1 MTGDTKLKRRERAFV
16 HAAATAAFLLMMIT
30 VILLSVRSDL
40 ASVRSRLSSAVEYAG
55 SQWDTYS
62 LTSTAAETR
71 SLMRVIE
78 EAKQAARDI
87 QYLSGPADET
97 LLHSLLLDHYLSGIL
112 LLDRTGNVTASCI
125 DGEDVL
131 PLLTSELTKEAL
143 LNTADFTRKIYCVR
157 IHCPDGSYID
167 MAAFGRMDTAGTVA
181 VYYETPLSYIKSY
194 GLAFPDLRESYLLE
208 QDSTVVVTDG
218 TTVVT
223 SNDESLIGQR
233 VEELSLLR
241 EIDARGRSGEMIAV
255 RSDDGNV
262 LHRSFGMVERGRTY
276 HVYAFLPVRAVFTT
290 TTRNA
295 VVAMTL
301 YAVLLLLALLLQRRT
316 AQSYQERQ
324 LRWEREY
331 RAQLKEAARRA
342 ESANRAK
349 TQFLQRMSHDIRTP
363 INGIQGM
370 VEIGEYYKDDPE
382 KQSQCRQSIRESA
395 RLLLELVNEVLDM
408 GKLESGEIVLEE
420 RPFDLIALL
429 DSIGGLPEQSA
440 AARGIRVDRKPWEVQ
455 HTALIGSPVY
465 LKRLLMNIYSNA
477 VKYNKDNGSITA
489 RCRELRTEGD
499 TAWFEFI
506 CADTGIGMSEEF
518 QKYLFEPFAQEHST
532 ARSAYDGT
540 GLGMAIAKALTEKM
554 GGTIT
559 FTSREGEGTTFRITL
574 PFRIDS
580 AGRLPQQPAA
590 EPEVSDVLR
599 GMRILL
605 AEDNELNMEIAEF
618 MLQSAGAEVTEARDG
633 REAVELFRA
642 SPPGHFDAV
651 LMDVM
656 MPVLD
661 GYQATGI
668 IRASDCPDA
677 GVPIIAMTANAFVED
692 RQRAREAGMTEHLA
706 KPLDRAV
713 LVRTLQRWK
722 KPDTPLF

>member
-1 MTGDTKLKRRERAFV
+1 MSGEVKMKRRDRTMFR
-16 HAAATAAFLLMMIT
+16 AAALAAFLLIMST
-30 VILLSVRSDL
+30 VILLSVRADL
-40 ASVRSRLSSAVEYAG
+40 DYGRNRLSRVVEYVAKRC
-55 SQWDTYS
+55 DTYS
-62 LTSTAAETR
+62 LSSTASETR

-87 QYLSGPADET
+87 RFLAGPVNEDLLRGLSA
-97 LLHSLLLDHYLSGIL
+97 DHYLSGIL
-112 LLDRTGNVTASCI
+112 LLDRDGHITASYMAGADVTA
-125 DGEDVL
+125 
-131 PLLTSELTKEAL
+131 LLMPELEKDAL
-143 LNTADFTRKIYCVR
+143 LSAADFPRKVYAAR
-157 IHCPDGSYID
+157 IHCPDSSYID
-167 MAAFGRMDTAGTVA
+167 MAAYGRLDTAGTVV
-181 VYYETPLSYIKSY
+181 VYYTTPTAYVKSY
-194 GLAFPDLRESYLLE
+194 GQGFPDLRESYLLE
-208 QDSTVVVTDG
+208 QDGTIVVTDG
-218 TTVVT
+218 TTVVAA
-223 SNDESLIGQR
+223 NDNSLIGR
-233 VEELSLLR
+233 RAEDIFLLR
-241 EIDARGRSGEMIAV
+241 ELGAQGRTGEMLTV
-255 RSDDGNV
+255 PGDDGIS
-262 LHRSFGMVERGRTY
+262 LHRSLGMMERGRTY
-276 HVYAFLPVRAVFTT
+276 YVYAFLPERAVFRDTA
-290 TTRNA
+290 RNA
-295 VVAMTL
+295 AVAL
-301 YAVLLLLALLLQRRT
+301 ASYVVLLLLALLLQRRT
-316 AQSYQERQ
+316 AQEYQERQ
-324 LRWEREY
+324 LHREREY

-429 DSIGGLPEQSA
+429 DSVGGLPEQSA
-440 AARGIRVDRKPWEVQ
+440 AARGIRVDRKPREVQ

-477 VKYNKDNGSITA
+477 VKYNKDNGSITV

-574 PFRIDS
+574 PFRIDT

-590 EPEVSDVLR
+590 EPEVSDALR

-618 MLQSAGAEVTEARDG
+618 MLQSAGAEVTEAHDG

-668 IRASDCPDA
+668 IRTSDRPDA

-722 KPDTPLF
+722 RS

>member
-1 MTGDTKLKRRERAFV
+1 MSGEVKMKRRDRTMFR
-16 HAAATAAFLLMMIT
+16 AAALAAFLLIMST
-30 VILLSVRSDL
+30 VILLSVRADL
-40 ASVRSRLSSAVEYAG
+40 DYGRNRLSRVVEYVAKRC
-55 SQWDTYS
+55 DTYS
-62 LTSTAAETR
+62 LSSTASETR

-87 QYLSGPADET
+87 RFLAGPVGEDLLRGLSA
-97 LLHSLLLDHYLSGIL
+97 DHYLSGIL
-112 LLDRTGNVTASCI
+112 LLDRDGHITASYMAGADVTA
-125 DGEDVL
+125 
-131 PLLTSELTKEAL
+131 LLMPELEKDAL
-143 LNTADFTRKIYCVR
+143 LSAADFPRKVYAAR
-157 IHCPDGSYID
+157 IHCPDSSYID
-167 MAAFGRMDTAGTVA
+167 MAAYGRLDTAGTVV
-181 VYYETPLSYIKSY
+181 VYYTTPTAYVKSY
-194 GLAFPDLRESYLLE
+194 GQGFPDLRESYLLE
-208 QDSTVVVTDG
+208 QDGTIVVTDG
-218 TTVVT
+218 TTVVAA
-223 SNDESLIGQR
+223 NDDSLIGR
-233 VEELSLLR
+233 RAEDIFLLR
-241 EIDARGRSGEMIAV
+241 ELGAQGRTGEMLTV
-255 RSDDGNV
+255 PGDDGIS
-262 LHRSFGMVERGRTY
+262 LHRSLGMMERGRTY
-276 HVYAFLPVRAVFTT
+276 YVYAFLPERAVFRDTV
-290 TTRNA
+290 RNA
-295 VVAMTL
+295 AVAL
-301 YAVLLLLALLLQRRT
+301 ASYVVLLLLALLLQRRT
-316 AQSYQERQ
+316 AQEYQERQ
-324 LRWEREY
+324 LHREREY

-429 DSIGGLPEQSA
+429 DSVGGLPEQSA
-440 AARGIRVDRKPWEVQ
+440 AARGIRVDRKPREVQ

-477 VKYNKDNGSITA
+477 VKYNKDNGSITV

-574 PFRIDS
+574 PFRIDT

-590 EPEVSDVLR
+590 EPEASDALR

-618 MLQSAGAEVTEARDG
+618 MLQSAGAEVTEAHDG

-668 IRASDCPDA
+668 IRTSDRPDA

-722 KPDTPLF
+722 RS

>member
-87 QYLSGPADET
+87 QYFSGPADET

-143 LNTADFTRKIYCVR
+143 LNTADFTRKIYSVR

-167 MAAFGRMDTAGTVA
+167 MAAFGRLDIAGVA
-181 VYYETPLSYIKSY
+181 VVYYRTPLAYIETY
-194 GLAFPDLRESYLLE
+194 GLDFPDLQASYQLE

-255 RSDDGNV
+255 RSNDGNA

-276 HVYAFLPVRAVFTT
+276 HVYAFLPERTMFSDTV
-290 TTRNA
+290 RNA
-295 VVAMTL
+295 LVALTS

-408 GKLESGEIVLEE
+408 GKLESGELVLEE
-420 RPFDLIALL
+420 IPFDLIPLL
-429 DSIGGLPEQSA
+429 DAAGVPLEQTA
-440 AARGIRVDRKPWEVQ
+440 ASRGIRIEWLPREVQ
-455 HTALIGSPVY
+455 HTELVGSPIH
-465 LKRLLMNIYSNA
+465 LKRLLMNLASNA
-477 VKYNKDNGSITA
+477 VRYNKDNGSVTLS
-489 RCRELRTEGD
+489 CRELEDKGN

-506 CADTGIGMSEEF
+506 CADTGIGMSEEY
-518 QKYLFEPFAQEHST
+518 QQHLFEPFTQEHST
-532 ARSAYDGT
+532 ARSTYGGT
-540 GLGMAIAKALTEKM
+540 GLGMSITKSLVDKM

-559 FTSREGEGTTFRITL
+559 FTSKQGEGTTFRVIL
-574 PFRIDS
+574 PFRICQP
-580 AGRLPQQPAA
+580 GELPPQVTKAPAPDA
-590 EPEVSDVLR
+590 LQ
-599 GMRILL
+599 GMRLL
-605 AEDNELNMEIAEF
+605 LVEDNTLNMEIAAF
-618 MLQSAGAEVTEARDG
+618 MLENAGAELTKAQNGQEALDIF
-633 REAVELFRA
+633 RE
-642 SPPGHFDAV
+642 SPAGFFDAI

-656 MPVLD
+656 MPVMD
-661 GYQATGI
+661 GYQATRA
-668 IRASDCPDA
+668 IRALERPDA
-677 GVPIIAMTANAFVED
+677 AAVPIVAMTAHAFADD
-692 RQRAREAGMTEHLA
+692 RQRAYEAGMTAHLA
-706 KPLDRAV
+706 KPLESAV
-713 LVRTLQRWK
+713 LIRTLQRWK
-722 KPDTPLF
+722 KN

>member
-1 MTGDTKLKRRERAFV
+1 MSGEVKMKRRDRTMFR
-16 HAAATAAFLLMMIT
+16 AAALAAFLLIMST
-30 VILLSVRSDL
+30 VILLSVRADL
-40 ASVRSRLSSAVEYAG
+40 DYGRNRLSRVVEYVAKRC
-55 SQWDTYS
+55 DAYS
-62 LTSTAAETR
+62 LSSTASETR
-71 SLMRVIE
+71 SLMRVME
-78 EAKQAARDI
+78 AAKQAARDI
-87 QYLSGPADET
+87 RFLAGPVDEDLLRGLSV
-97 LLHSLLLDHYLSGIL
+97 DHHLSGIL
-112 LLDRTGNVTASCI
+112 LLDRDGHITASYMAGADVTA
-125 DGEDVL
+125 
-131 PLLTSELTKEAL
+131 LLMPELEKDAL
-143 LNTADFTRKIYCVR
+143 LSAADFPQKVYAAR
-157 IHCPDGSYID
+157 IHCPDSSYID
-167 MAAFGRMDTAGTVA
+167 MAAYGRLDTAGTVV
-181 VYYETPLSYIKSY
+181 VYYTTPTAYVKSY
-194 GLAFPDLRESYLLE
+194 GQGFPDLRESYLLE
-208 QDSTVVVTDG
+208 QDGTIVVTDG
-218 TTVVT
+218 TTVVAA
-223 SNDESLIGQR
+223 NDDSLIGR
-233 VEELSLLR
+233 RAEDIFLLR
-241 EIDARGRSGEMIAV
+241 ELGAQGRTGEMLTV
-255 RSDDGNV
+255 PGDDGIS
-262 LHRSFGMVERGRTY
+262 LHRSLGIMERGRTY
-276 HVYAFLPVRAVFTT
+276 YVYAFLPERAVFRDTV
-290 TTRNA
+290 RNA
-295 VVAMTL
+295 AVAL
-301 YAVLLLLALLLQRRT
+301 ASYVVLLLLALLLQRRT
-316 AQSYQERQ
+316 AQEYQERQ
-324 LRWEREY
+324 LHREREY

-429 DSIGGLPEQSA
+429 DSVGGLPEQSA
-440 AARGIRVDRKPWEVQ
+440 AARGIRVDRKPREVQ

-477 VKYNKDNGSITA
+477 VKYNKDNGSITV

-574 PFRIDS
+574 PFRIDT

-590 EPEVSDVLR
+590 EPEVSDALR

-618 MLQSAGAEVTEARDG
+618 MLQSAGAEVTEAHDG

-668 IRASDCPDA
+668 IRTSDRPDA

-722 KPDTPLF
+722 RS

>member
-1 MTGDTKLKRRERAFV
+1 MSGEVKMKRRDRTMFR
-16 HAAATAAFLLMMIT
+16 AAALAAFLLIMST
-30 VILLSVRSDL
+30 VILLSVRADL
-40 ASVRSRLSSAVEYAG
+40 DYGRNRLSRVVEYVAKRC
-55 SQWDTYS
+55 DTYS
-62 LTSTAAETR
+62 LSSTASETR

-87 QYLSGPADET
+87 RFLAGPVDEDLLRGLSAD
-97 LLHSLLLDHYLSGIL
+97 HHLSGIL

-143 LNTADFTRKIYCVR
+143 LSAADFPRKVYAAR
-157 IHCPDGSYID
+157 IHCPDSSYID
-167 MAAFGRMDTAGTVA
+167 MAAYGRLDTAGTVV
-181 VYYETPLSYIKSY
+181 VYYTTPAAYVKSY
-194 GLAFPDLRESYLLE
+194 GQGFPDLRESYLLE
-208 QDSTVVVTDG
+208 QDGTIVVTDG
-218 TTVVT
+218 TTVVAA
-223 SNDESLIGQR
+223 NDDSLIGR
-233 VEELSLLR
+233 RAEDIFLLR
-241 EIDARGRSGEMIAV
+241 ELGAQGRTGEMLTV
-255 RSDDGNV
+255 PGDDGIS
-262 LHRSFGMVERGRTY
+262 LHRSLGMMERGRTY
-276 HVYAFLPVRAVFTT
+276 YVYAFLPERAVFRDTA
-290 TTRNA
+290 RNA
-295 VVAMTL
+295 AVAL
-301 YAVLLLLALLLQRRT
+301 ASYVVLLLLALLLQRRT

-429 DSIGGLPEQSA
+429 DSVGGLPEQSA

-465 LKRLLMNIYSNA
+465 LKRLLMNVYSNA
-477 VKYNKDNGSITA
+477 VKYNKDNGSITV

-574 PFRIDS
+574 PFRIDT

-590 EPEVSDVLR
+590 EPEASDALR

-668 IRASDCPDA
+668 IRTSDRPDA

-722 KPDTPLF
+722 RS

>member
-1 MTGDTKLKRRERAFV
+1 MSGEVKMKRRDRTMFR
-16 HAAATAAFLLMMIT
+16 AAALAAFLLIMST
-30 VILLSVRSDL
+30 VILLSVRADL
-40 ASVRSRLSSAVEYAG
+40 DYGRNRLSRVVEYVAKRC
-55 SQWDTYS
+55 DTYS
-62 LTSTAAETR
+62 LSSTASETR

-87 QYLSGPADET
+87 RFLAGPVDEDLLRGLSA
-97 LLHSLLLDHYLSGIL
+97 DHYLSGIL
-112 LLDRTGNVTASCI
+112 LLDRDGHITASYMAGADVTA
-125 DGEDVL
+125 
-131 PLLTSELTKEAL
+131 LLMPELEKDAL
-143 LNTADFTRKIYCVR
+143 LSAADFPRKVYAAR
-157 IHCPDGSYID
+157 IHCPDSSYID
-167 MAAFGRMDTAGTVA
+167 MAAYGRQDTAGTVV
-181 VYYETPLSYIKSY
+181 VYYTTPTAYVKSY
-194 GLAFPDLRESYLLE
+194 GQGFPDLRESYLLE
-208 QDSTVVVTDG
+208 QDGTIVVTDG
-218 TTVVT
+218 TTVVAA
-223 SNDESLIGQR
+223 NDDSLIGR
-233 VEELSLLR
+233 RAEDIFLLR
-241 EIDARGRSGEMIAV
+241 ELGAQGRTGEMLTV
-255 RSDDGNV
+255 PGDDGIS
-262 LHRSFGMVERGRTY
+262 LHRSLGMMERGRTY
-276 HVYAFLPVRAVFTT
+276 YVYAFLPERAVFRDTA
-290 TTRNA
+290 RNA
-295 VVAMTL
+295 AVAL
-301 YAVLLLLALLLQRRT
+301 ASYVVLLLLALLLQRRT
-316 AQSYQERQ
+316 AQEYQERQ
-324 LRWEREY
+324 LHREREY

-429 DSIGGLPEQSA
+429 DSVGGLPEQSA
-440 AARGIRVDRKPWEVQ
+440 AARGIRVDRKPREVQ

-477 VKYNKDNGSITA
+477 VKYNKDNGSITV

-574 PFRIDS
+574 PFRIDT

-590 EPEVSDVLR
+590 EPEVSDALR

-618 MLQSAGAEVTEARDG
+618 MLQSAGAEVTEAHDG

-668 IRASDCPDA
+668 IRTSDRPDA

-722 KPDTPLF
+722 RS

>member
-1 MTGDTKLKRRERAFV
+1 MSGEVKLKQRERAV
-16 HAAATAAFLLMMIT
+16 SHAAATAAFLLLMST
-30 VILLSVRSDL
+30 VILLSVRADL
-40 ASVRSRLSSAVEYAG
+40 TTARDRLSNAVEYA
-55 SQWDTYS
+55 SDRCDTYS
-62 LTSTAAETR
+62 LSSTASETR

-87 QYLSGPADET
+87 QYLSGPADED
-97 LLHSLLLDHYLSGIL
+97 LLRGLSLDHYLTGIL
-112 LLDRTGNVTASCI
+112 LLDRDGDITGSYMN
-125 DGEDVL
+125 GEDVTA
-131 PLLTSELTKEAL
+131 LLAPELEKGAL
-143 LNTADFTRKIYCVR
+143 LNTADFPQKIYAVR
-157 IHCPDGSYID
+157 VHCPDGSYID
-167 MAAFGRMDTAGTVA
+167 MAAFGRMDTAGTVV
-181 VYYETPLSYIKSY
+181 VYYETPLPYIKSY

-208 QDSTVVVTDG
+208 QDGTIAVTDG
-218 TTVVT
+218 TTVIT
-223 SNDESLIGQR
+223 SNDDSLIGQR
-233 VEELSLLR
+233 AEDVSTLR
-241 EIDARGRSGEMIAV
+241 EIGARGRSGEMIAV
-255 RSDDGNV
+255 RSHDSVALYRG
-262 LHRSFGMVERGRTY
+262 FGVVERGRTY
-276 HVYAFLPVRAVFTT
+276 HVYAFLPERAVFTT
-290 TTRNA
+290 TARNA

-301 YAVLLLLALLLQRRT
+301 YAVLLMLALLLQRRT
-316 AQSYQERQ
+316 AQNYQERR
-324 LRWEREY
+324 LRQEREY
-331 RAQLKEAARRA
+331 QAQLKEAARRA

-349 TQFLQRMSHDIRTP
+349 TEFLQRMSHDIRTP

-382 KQSQCRQSIRESA
+382 KQSECRRKIRESS
-395 RLLLELVNEVLDM
+395 RLLMELVNEVLDM

-429 DSIGGLPEQSA
+429 DSVFVLLEQSA
-440 AARGIRVDRKPWEVQ
+440 AARGIRVDRRPRKVQ
-455 HTALIGSPVY
+455 HTALLGSPVH
-465 LKRLLMNIYSNA
+465 LKRLLMNIYGNA

-489 RCRELRTEGD
+489 LCRELRTEGD

-506 CADTGIGMSEEF
+506 CADTGIGMSEAF
-518 QKYLFEPFAQEHST
+518 QKHLFEPFTQEHST

-540 GLGMAIAKALTEKM
+540 GLGMSIAKALTDKM
-554 GGTIT
+554 GGTID

-580 AGRLPQQPAA
+580 SGQMPQQETAPA
-590 EPEVSDVLR
+590 VSDALR

-618 MLQSAGAEVTEARDG
+618 MLQSAGAEVTEAHDG
-633 REAVELFRA
+633 REAVELFRM
-642 SPPGHFDAV
+642 SPSGHFDV
-651 LMDVM
+651 ILMDVM

-668 IRASDCPDA
+668 IRASDRPDT

-706 KPLDRAV
+706 KPLDQAM

-722 KPDTPLF
+722 KA

>member
-1 MTGDTKLKRRERAFV
+1 MSGEVKMKRRDRTMFR
-16 HAAATAAFLLMMIT
+16 AAALAAFLLIMST
-30 VILLSVRSDL
+30 VILLSVRADL
-40 ASVRSRLSSAVEYAG
+40 DYGRNRLSRVVEYVAKRC
-55 SQWDTYS
+55 DTYS
-62 LTSTAAETR
+62 LSSTASETR

-87 QYLSGPADET
+87 RFLAGPVDEDLLRGLSA
-97 LLHSLLLDHYLSGIL
+97 DHYLSGIL
-112 LLDRTGNVTASCI
+112 LLDRDGHITASYMAGADVTA
-125 DGEDVL
+125 
-131 PLLTSELTKEAL
+131 LLMPELEKDAL
-143 LNTADFTRKIYCVR
+143 LSAADFPRKVYAAR
-157 IHCPDGSYID
+157 IHCPDSSYID
-167 MAAFGRMDTAGTVA
+167 MAAYGRLDTAGTVV
-181 VYYETPLSYIKSY
+181 VYYTTPTAYVKSY
-194 GLAFPDLRESYLLE
+194 GQGFPDLRESYLLE
-208 QDSTVVVTDG
+208 QDGTIVVTDG
-218 TTVVT
+218 TTVVAA
-223 SNDESLIGQR
+223 NDDSLIGR
-233 VEELSLLR
+233 RAEDIFLLR
-241 EIDARGRSGEMIAV
+241 ELGAQGRTGEMLTV
-255 RSDDGNV
+255 PGDDGIS
-262 LHRSFGMVERGRTY
+262 LHRSLGMMERGRTY
-276 HVYAFLPVRAVFTT
+276 YVYAFLPERAVFRDTA
-290 TTRNA
+290 RNA
-295 VVAMTL
+295 AVAL
-301 YAVLLLLALLLQRRT
+301 ASYVVLLLLALLLQRRT
-316 AQSYQERQ
+316 AQEYQERQ
-324 LRWEREY
+324 LHREREY

-429 DSIGGLPEQSA
+429 DSVGGLPEQSA
-440 AARGIRVDRKPWEVQ
+440 AARGIRVDRKPREVQ

-477 VKYNKDNGSITA
+477 VKYNKDNGSITV

-518 QKYLFEPFAQEHST
+518 QKYLFEPFAQEHSA

-574 PFRIDS
+574 PFRIDT

-590 EPEVSDVLR
+590 EPEVSDALR

-618 MLQSAGAEVTEARDG
+618 MLQSAGAEVTEAHDG

-668 IRASDCPDA
+668 IRTSDRPDA

-722 KPDTPLF
+722 RS

>member
-1 MTGDTKLKRRERAFV
+1 MTGDTKLKRRERAV
-16 HAAATAAFLLMMIT
+16 SHTAATAAFLLMMIT

-40 ASVRSRLSSAVEYAG
+40 ASARERLSSAVEYAADRY
-55 SQWDTYS
+55 STYS
-62 LTSTAAETR
+62 LSSTASETR
-71 SLMRVIE
+71 SLMRVAE

-87 QYLSGPADET
+87 QYLTGPADENM
-97 LLHSLLLDHYLSGIL
+97 LRGLSMDHYLSGIL
-112 LLDRTGNVTASCI
+112 LLDRVGSIIAAYMGGADVTA
-125 DGEDVL
+125 
-131 PLLTSELTKEAL
+131 LLAPELEKEAL
-143 LNTADFTRKIYCVR
+143 LNAADFPQKVYASRV
-157 IHCPDGSYID
+157 HCPDGAYID

-241 EIDARGRSGEMIAV
+241 EIDARGRSGEIIAV

-429 DSIGGLPEQSA
+429 DSVGGLPEQSA

-477 VKYNKDNGSITA
+477 VKYNKDNGSITV

-590 EPEVSDVLR
+590 EPEASDALR

-668 IRASDCPDA
+668 IRTSDRPDA

-692 RQRAREAGMTEHLA
+692 RQRAREVGMTEHLA

-722 KPDTPLF
+722 KPDTPL

>member
-1 MTGDTKLKRRERAFV
+1 MSGEVKMKRRDRTMFR
-16 HAAATAAFLLMMIT
+16 AAALAAFLLIMST
-30 VILLSVRSDL
+30 VILLSVRADL
-40 ASVRSRLSSAVEYAG
+40 DYGRNRLSRVVEYVAKRC
-55 SQWDTYS
+55 DTYS
-62 LTSTAAETR
+62 LSSTASETR

-87 QYLSGPADET
+87 RFLAGPVDEDLLRGLSA
-97 LLHSLLLDHYLSGIL
+97 DHYLSGIL
-112 LLDRTGNVTASCI
+112 LLDRDGHITASYMAGADVTA
-125 DGEDVL
+125 
-131 PLLTSELTKEAL
+131 LLMPELEKDAL
-143 LNTADFTRKIYCVR
+143 LSAADFPRKVYAAR
-157 IHCPDGSYID
+157 IHCPDSSYID
-167 MAAFGRMDTAGTVA
+167 MAAYGRLDTAGTVV
-181 VYYETPLSYIKSY
+181 VYYTTPTAYVKSY
-194 GLAFPDLRESYLLE
+194 GQGFPDLRESYLLE
-208 QDSTVVVTDG
+208 QDGTIVVTDG
-218 TTVVT
+218 TTVVAA
-223 SNDESLIGQR
+223 NDNSLIGR
-233 VEELSLLR
+233 RAEDIFLLR
-241 EIDARGRSGEMIAV
+241 ELGAQGRTGEMLTV
-255 RSDDGNV
+255 PGDDGIS
-262 LHRSFGMVERGRTY
+262 LHRSLGMMERGRTY
-276 HVYAFLPVRAVFTT
+276 YVYAFLPERAVFRDTA
-290 TTRNA
+290 RNA
-295 VVAMTL
+295 AVAL
-301 YAVLLLLALLLQRRT
+301 ASYVVLLLLALLLQRRT
-316 AQSYQERQ
+316 AQEYQERQ
-324 LRWEREY
+324 LHREREY

-429 DSIGGLPEQSA
+429 DSVGGLPEQSA
-440 AARGIRVDRKPWEVQ
+440 AARGIRVDRKPREVQ

-477 VKYNKDNGSITA
+477 VKYNKDNGSITV

-518 QKYLFEPFAQEHST
+518 QKYLFEPFAREHST

-574 PFRIDS
+574 PFRIDT

-590 EPEVSDVLR
+590 EPEVSDALR

-618 MLQSAGAEVTEARDG
+618 MLQSAGAEVTEAHDG

-668 IRASDCPDA
+668 IRTSDRPDA

-722 KPDTPLF
+722 RS

>member
-1 MTGDTKLKRRERAFV
+1 MSGEVKMKRRDRTMFR
-16 HAAATAAFLLMMIT
+16 AAALAAFLLIMST
-30 VILLSVRSDL
+30 VILLSVRADL
-40 ASVRSRLSSAVEYAG
+40 DYGRNRLSRVVEYVAKRC
-55 SQWDTYS
+55 DTYS
-62 LTSTAAETR
+62 LSSTASETR

-87 QYLSGPADET
+87 RFLAGPVDEDLLRGLSA
-97 LLHSLLLDHYLSGIL
+97 DHYLSGIL
-112 LLDRTGNVTASCI
+112 LLDRDGHITASYMAGADVTA
-125 DGEDVL
+125 
-131 PLLTSELTKEAL
+131 LLMPELEKDAL
-143 LNTADFTRKIYCVR
+143 LSAADFPRKVYAAR
-157 IHCPDGSYID
+157 IHCPDSSYID
-167 MAAFGRMDTAGTVA
+167 MAAYGRLDTAGTVV
-181 VYYETPLSYIKSY
+181 VYYTTPTAYVKSY
-194 GLAFPDLRESYLLE
+194 GQGFPDLRESYLLE
-208 QDSTVVVTDG
+208 QDGTIVVTDG
-218 TTVVT
+218 TTVVAA
-223 SNDESLIGQR
+223 NDDSLIGR
-233 VEELSLLR
+233 RAEDIFLLR
-241 EIDARGRSGEMIAV
+241 ELGAQGRTGEMLTV
-255 RSDDGNV
+255 PGDDGIS
-262 LHRSFGMVERGRTY
+262 LHRSLGMMERGRTY
-276 HVYAFLPVRAVFTT
+276 YVYAFLPERAVFRDTV
-290 TTRNA
+290 RNA
-295 VVAMTL
+295 AVAL
-301 YAVLLLLALLLQRRT
+301 ASYVVLLLLALLLQRRT
-316 AQSYQERQ
+316 AQEYQERQ
-324 LRWEREY
+324 LHREREY

-429 DSIGGLPEQSA
+429 DSVGGLPEQSA

-477 VKYNKDNGSITA
+477 VKYNKDNGSITV

-574 PFRIDS
+574 PFRIDT

-590 EPEVSDVLR
+590 EPEVSDALR

-618 MLQSAGAEVTEARDG
+618 MLQSAGAEVTEAHDG

-668 IRASDCPDA
+668 IRASDRPDA

-722 KPDTPLF
+722 RS

>member
-1 MTGDTKLKRRERAFV
+1 MSGEVKMKRRDRTMFR
-16 HAAATAAFLLMMIT
+16 AAALAAFLLIMST
-30 VILLSVRSDL
+30 VILLSVRADL
-40 ASVRSRLSSAVEYAG
+40 DYGRNRLSRVVEYVAKRC
-55 SQWDTYS
+55 DTYS
-62 LTSTAAETR
+62 LSSTASETR

-87 QYLSGPADET
+87 RFLAGPVDEDLLRGLSA
-97 LLHSLLLDHYLSGIL
+97 DHYLSGIL
-112 LLDRTGNVTASCI
+112 LLDRDGHITASYMAGADVTA
-125 DGEDVL
+125 
-131 PLLTSELTKEAL
+131 LLMPELEKDAL
-143 LNTADFTRKIYCVR
+143 LSAADFPRKVYAAR
-157 IHCPDGSYID
+157 IHCPDSSYID
-167 MAAFGRMDTAGTVA
+167 MAAYGRLDTAGTVV
-181 VYYETPLSYIKSY
+181 VYYTTPTAYVKSY
-194 GLAFPDLRESYLLE
+194 GQGFPDLRESYLLE
-208 QDSTVVVTDG
+208 QDGTIVVTDG
-218 TTVVT
+218 TTVVAA
-223 SNDESLIGQR
+223 NDDSLIGR
-233 VEELSLLR
+233 RAEDIFLLR
-241 EIDARGRSGEMIAV
+241 ELGAQGRTGEMLTV
-255 RSDDGNV
+255 PGDDGIS
-262 LHRSFGMVERGRTY
+262 LHRSLGMMERGRTY
-276 HVYAFLPVRAVFTT
+276 YVYAFLPERAVFRDTA
-290 TTRNA
+290 RNA
-295 VVAMTL
+295 AVAL
-301 YAVLLLLALLLQRRT
+301 ASYVVLLLLALLLQRRT
-316 AQSYQERQ
+316 AQEYQERQ
-324 LRWEREY
+324 LHREREY

-429 DSIGGLPEQSA
+429 DSVGGLPEQSA

-477 VKYNKDNGSITA
+477 VKYNKDNGSITV

-574 PFRIDS
+574 PFRIDT

-590 EPEVSDVLR
+590 EPEVSDALR

-618 MLQSAGAEVTEARDG
+618 MLQSAGAEVTEAHDG

-668 IRASDCPDA
+668 IRTSDRPDA

-722 KPDTPLF
+722 RS

>member
-1 MTGDTKLKRRERAFV
+1 MSGEVKMKRRDRTMFR
-16 HAAATAAFLLMMIT
+16 AAALAAFLLIMST
-30 VILLSVRSDL
+30 VILLSVRADL
-40 ASVRSRLSSAVEYAG
+40 DYGRNRLSRVVEYVAKRC
-55 SQWDTYS
+55 DTYS
-62 LTSTAAETR
+62 LSSTASETR

-87 QYLSGPADET
+87 RFLAGPVDEDLLRGLSA
-97 LLHSLLLDHYLSGIL
+97 DHYLSGIL
-112 LLDRTGNVTASCI
+112 LLDRDGHITASYMAGADVTA
-125 DGEDVL
+125 
-131 PLLTSELTKEAL
+131 LLMPELEKDAL
-143 LNTADFTRKIYCVR
+143 LSAADFPRKVYAAR
-157 IHCPDGSYID
+157 IHCPDSSYID
-167 MAAFGRMDTAGTVA
+167 MAAYGRLDTAGTVV
-181 VYYETPLSYIKSY
+181 VYYTTPTAYVKSY
-194 GLAFPDLRESYLLE
+194 GQGFPDLRESYLLE
-208 QDSTVVVTDG
+208 QDGTIVVTDG
-218 TTVVT
+218 TTVVAA
-223 SNDESLIGQR
+223 NDDSLIGR
-233 VEELSLLR
+233 RAEDIFLLR
-241 EIDARGRSGEMIAV
+241 ELGAQGRTGEMLTV
-255 RSDDGNV
+255 PGDDGIS
-262 LHRSFGMVERGRTY
+262 LHRSLGMMERGRTY
-276 HVYAFLPVRAVFTT
+276 YVYAFLPERAVFRDTA
-290 TTRNA
+290 RNA
-295 VVAMTL
+295 AVAL
-301 YAVLLLLALLLQRRT
+301 ASYVVLLLLALLLQRRT
-316 AQSYQERQ
+316 AQEYQERQ
-324 LRWEREY
+324 LHREREY

-429 DSIGGLPEQSA
+429 DSVGGLPEQSA

-465 LKRLLMNIYSNA
+465 LKRLLMNVYSNA
-477 VKYNKDNGSITA
+477 VKYNKDNGSITV

-559 FTSREGEGTTFRITL
+559 FTSREGEGTTFHITL
-574 PFRIDS
+574 PFRIDT

-590 EPEVSDVLR
+590 EPEVSDALR

-618 MLQSAGAEVTEARDG
+618 MLQSAGAEVTEAHDG

-668 IRASDCPDA
+668 IRTSDRPDA

-722 KPDTPLF
+722 RS

>member
-1 MTGDTKLKRRERAFV
+1 MSGEVKMKRRDRTMFR
-16 HAAATAAFLLMMIT
+16 AAALAAFLLIMST
-30 VILLSVRSDL
+30 VILLSVRADL
-40 ASVRSRLSSAVEYAG
+40 DYGRNRLSRVVEYVAKRC
-55 SQWDTYS
+55 DTYS
-62 LTSTAAETR
+62 LSSTASETR

-87 QYLSGPADET
+87 RFLAGPVDEDLLRGLSA
-97 LLHSLLLDHYLSGIL
+97 DHYLSGIL
-112 LLDRTGNVTASCI
+112 LLDRDGHITASYMAGADVTA
-125 DGEDVL
+125 
-131 PLLTSELTKEAL
+131 LLMPELEKDAL
-143 LNTADFTRKIYCVR
+143 LSAADFPRKVYAAR
-157 IHCPDGSYID
+157 IHCPDSSYID
-167 MAAFGRMDTAGTVA
+167 MAAYGRLDTAGTVV
-181 VYYETPLSYIKSY
+181 VYYTTPTAYVKSY
-194 GLAFPDLRESYLLE
+194 GQGFPDLRESYLLE
-208 QDSTVVVTDG
+208 QDGTIVVTDG
-218 TTVVT
+218 TTVVAA
-223 SNDESLIGQR
+223 NDDSLIGR
-233 VEELSLLR
+233 RAEDIFLLR
-241 EIDARGRSGEMIAV
+241 ELGAQGRTGEMLTV
-255 RSDDGNV
+255 PGDDGIL
-262 LHRSFGMVERGRTY
+262 LHRSLGMMERGRTY
-276 HVYAFLPVRAVFTT
+276 YVYAFLPERAVFRDTA
-290 TTRNA
+290 RNA
-295 VVAMTL
+295 AVAL
-301 YAVLLLLALLLQRRT
+301 ASYVVLLLLALLLQRRT
-316 AQSYQERQ
+316 AQEYQERQ
-324 LRWEREY
+324 LHREREY

-429 DSIGGLPEQSA
+429 DSVGGLPEQSA
-440 AARGIRVDRKPWEVQ
+440 AARGIRVDRKPREVQ

-477 VKYNKDNGSITA
+477 VKYNKDNGSITV

-574 PFRIDS
+574 PFRIDT
-580 AGRLPQQPAA
+580 AGALPQQPAA
-590 EPEVSDVLR
+590 EPEVSDALR

-618 MLQSAGAEVTEARDG
+618 MLQSAGAEVTEAHDG

-668 IRASDCPDA
+668 IRTSDRPDA

-722 KPDTPLF
+722 RS

>member
-1 MTGDTKLKRRERAFV
+1 MSGEVKMKRRDRTMFR
-16 HAAATAAFLLMMIT
+16 AAALAAFLLIMST
-30 VILLSVRSDL
+30 VILLSVRADL
-40 ASVRSRLSSAVEYAG
+40 DYGRNRLSRVVEYVAKRC
-55 SQWDTYS
+55 DTYS
-62 LTSTAAETR
+62 LSSTASETR

-87 QYLSGPADET
+87 RFLAGPVDEDLLRGLSA
-97 LLHSLLLDHYLSGIL
+97 DHYLSGIL
-112 LLDRTGNVTASCI
+112 LLDRDGHITASYMAGADVTA
-125 DGEDVL
+125 
-131 PLLTSELTKEAL
+131 LLMPELEKDAL
-143 LNTADFTRKIYCVR
+143 LSAADFPRKVYAAR
-157 IHCPDGSYID
+157 IHCPDSSYID
-167 MAAFGRMDTAGTVA
+167 MAAYGRLDTAGTVV
-181 VYYETPLSYIKSY
+181 VYYTTPTAYVKSY
-194 GLAFPDLRESYLLE
+194 GQGFPDLRESYLLE
-208 QDSTVVVTDG
+208 QDGTIVVTDG
-218 TTVVT
+218 TTVVAA
-223 SNDESLIGQR
+223 NDDSLIGR
-233 VEELSLLR
+233 RAEDIFLLR
-241 EIDARGRSGEMIAV
+241 ELGAQGRTGEMLTV
-255 RSDDGNV
+255 PGDDGIS
-262 LHRSFGMVERGRTY
+262 LHRSLGMMERGRTY
-276 HVYAFLPVRAVFTT
+276 YVYAFLPERAVFSDTV
-290 TTRNA
+290 RNA
-295 VVAMTL
+295 AVAL
-301 YAVLLLLALLLQRRT
+301 ASYVVLLLLALLLQRRT
-316 AQSYQERQ
+316 AQEYQERQ
-324 LRWEREY
+324 LHREREY

-429 DSIGGLPEQSA
+429 DSVGGLPEQSA
-440 AARGIRVDRKPWEVQ
+440 AARGIRVDRKPREVQ

-477 VKYNKDNGSITA
+477 VKYNKDNGSITV

-574 PFRIDS
+574 PFRIDT

-590 EPEVSDVLR
+590 EPEVSDALR

-618 MLQSAGAEVTEARDG
+618 MLQSAGAEVTEAHDG

-668 IRASDCPDA
+668 IRTSDRPDA

-722 KPDTPLF
+722 RS

>member
-1 MTGDTKLKRRERAFV
+1 MSGEVKMKRRDRTMFR
-16 HAAATAAFLLMMIT
+16 AAALAAFLLIMST
-30 VILLSVRSDL
+30 VILLSVRADL
-40 ASVRSRLSSAVEYAG
+40 DYGRNRLSRVVEYVAKRC
-55 SQWDTYS
+55 DTYS
-62 LTSTAAETR
+62 LSSTASETR

-87 QYLSGPADET
+87 RFLAGPVDEDLLRGLSA
-97 LLHSLLLDHYLSGIL
+97 DHYLSGIL
-112 LLDRTGNVTASCI
+112 LLDRDGHITASYMAGADVTA
-125 DGEDVL
+125 
-131 PLLTSELTKEAL
+131 LLMPELEKDAL
-143 LNTADFTRKIYCVR
+143 LSAADFPRKVYAAR
-157 IHCPDGSYID
+157 IHCPDSSYID
-167 MAAFGRMDTAGTVA
+167 MAAYGRLDVAGTVV
-181 VYYETPLSYIKSY
+181 VYYTTPTAYVKSY
-194 GLAFPDLRESYLLE
+194 GQGFPDLRESYLLE
-208 QDSTVVVTDG
+208 QDGTIVVTDG
-218 TTVVT
+218 TTVVAA
-223 SNDESLIGQR
+223 NDDSLIGR
-233 VEELSLLR
+233 RAEDIFLLR
-241 EIDARGRSGEMIAV
+241 ELGAQGRTGEMLTV
-255 RSDDGNV
+255 PGDDGIS
-262 LHRSFGMVERGRTY
+262 LHRSLGMMERGRTY
-276 HVYAFLPVRAVFTT
+276 YVYAFLPERAVFRDTV
-290 TTRNA
+290 RNA
-295 VVAMTL
+295 AVAL
-301 YAVLLLLALLLQRRT
+301 ASYVVLLLLALLLQRRT
-316 AQSYQERQ
+316 AQEYQERQ
-324 LRWEREY
+324 LHREREY

-429 DSIGGLPEQSA
+429 DSVGGLPEQSA
-440 AARGIRVDRKPWEVQ
+440 AARGIRVDRKPREVQ

-477 VKYNKDNGSITA
+477 VKYNKDNGSITV

-574 PFRIDS
+574 PFRIDT

-590 EPEVSDVLR
+590 EPEVSDALR

-605 AEDNELNMEIAEF
+605 AEDNELNMGIAEF
-618 MLQSAGAEVTEARDG
+618 MLQSAGAEVTEAHDG

-668 IRASDCPDA
+668 IRTSDRPDA

-722 KPDTPLF
+722 RS

>member
-1 MTGDTKLKRRERAFV
+1 MSGEVKMKRRDRTMFR
-16 HAAATAAFLLMMIT
+16 AAALAAFLLIMST
-30 VILLSVRSDL
+30 VILLSVRADL
-40 ASVRSRLSSAVEYAG
+40 DYGRNRLSRVVEYVAKRC
-55 SQWDTYS
+55 DTYS
-62 LTSTAAETR
+62 LSSTASETR

-87 QYLSGPADET
+87 RFLAGPVDEDLLRGLSA
-97 LLHSLLLDHYLSGIL
+97 DHYLSGIL
-112 LLDRTGNVTASCI
+112 LLDRDGHITASYMAGADVTA
-125 DGEDVL
+125 
-131 PLLTSELTKEAL
+131 LLMPELEKDAL
-143 LNTADFTRKIYCVR
+143 LSAADFPRKVYAAR
-157 IHCPDGSYID
+157 IHCPDSSYID
-167 MAAFGRMDTAGTVA
+167 MAAYGRLDTAGTVV
-181 VYYETPLSYIKSY
+181 VYYTTPTAYVKSY
-194 GLAFPDLRESYLLE
+194 GQGFPDLRESYLLE
-208 QDSTVVVTDG
+208 QDGTIVVTDG
-218 TTVVT
+218 TTVVAA
-223 SNDESLIGQR
+223 NDDSLIGR
-233 VEELSLLR
+233 RAEDIFLLR
-241 EIDARGRSGEMIAV
+241 ELGAQGRTGEMLTV
-255 RSDDGNV
+255 PGDDGIS
-262 LHRSFGMVERGRTY
+262 LHRSLGMMERGRTY
-276 HVYAFLPVRAVFTT
+276 YVYAFLPERAVFRDTV
-290 TTRNA
+290 RNA
-295 VVAMTL
+295 AVAL
-301 YAVLLLLALLLQRRT
+301 ASYVVLLLLALLLQRRT
-316 AQSYQERQ
+316 AQEYQERQ
-324 LRWEREY
+324 LHREREY

-429 DSIGGLPEQSA
+429 DSVGGLPEQSA
-440 AARGIRVDRKPWEVQ
+440 AARGIRVDRKPREVQ

-477 VKYNKDNGSITA
+477 VKYNKDNGSITV

-574 PFRIDS
+574 PFRIDT

-590 EPEVSDVLR
+590 EPEVSDALR

-618 MLQSAGAEVTEARDG
+618 MLQSAGAEVTEAHDG

-668 IRASDCPDA
+668 IRTSDRPDA
-677 GVPIIAMTANAFVED
+677 DVPIIAMTANAFVED

-722 KPDTPLF
+722 RS

>member
-1 MTGDTKLKRRERAFV
+1 MSGEVKMKRRDRTMFR
-16 HAAATAAFLLMMIT
+16 AAALAAFLLIMST
-30 VILLSVRSDL
+30 VILLSVRADL
-40 ASVRSRLSSAVEYAG
+40 DYGRNRLSRVVEYVAKRC
-55 SQWDTYS
+55 DTYS
-62 LTSTAAETR
+62 LSSTASETR

-87 QYLSGPADET
+87 RFLAGPVDEDLLRGLSA
-97 LLHSLLLDHYLSGIL
+97 DHYLSGIL
-112 LLDRTGNVTASCI
+112 LLDRDGHITASYMAGADVTA
-125 DGEDVL
+125 
-131 PLLTSELTKEAL
+131 LLMPELEKDAL
-143 LNTADFTRKIYCVR
+143 LSAADFPRKVYAAR
-157 IHCPDGSYID
+157 IHCPDSSYID
-167 MAAFGRMDTAGTVA
+167 MAAYGRLDTAGTVV
-181 VYYETPLSYIKSY
+181 VYYTTPTAYVKSY
-194 GLAFPDLRESYLLE
+194 GQTFPDLREIYLLE
-208 QDSTVVVTDG
+208 QDGTIVVTDG
-218 TTVVT
+218 TTVVAA
-223 SNDESLIGQR
+223 NDSSLIGR
-233 VEELSLLR
+233 RAEDIFLLR
-241 EIDARGRSGEMIAV
+241 ELGAQGRTGEMLTV
-255 RSDDGNV
+255 PGDDGIS
-262 LHRSFGMVERGRTY
+262 LHRSLGMMERGRTY
-276 HVYAFLPVRAVFTT
+276 YVYAFLPERAVFRDTA
-290 TTRNA
+290 RNA
-295 VVAMTL
+295 AVAL
-301 YAVLLLLALLLQRRT
+301 ASYVVLLLLALLLQRRT
-316 AQSYQERQ
+316 AQEYQERQ
-324 LRWEREY
+324 LHREREY

-429 DSIGGLPEQSA
+429 DSVGGLPEQSA

-465 LKRLLMNIYSNA
+465 LKRLLMNVYSNA
-477 VKYNKDNGSITA
+477 VKYNKDNGSITV

-574 PFRIDS
+574 PFRIDT

-590 EPEVSDVLR
+590 EPEVSDALR

-618 MLQSAGAEVTEARDG
+618 MLQSAGAEVTEAHDG

-668 IRASDCPDA
+668 IRTSDRPDA

-722 KPDTPLF
+722 RS

>member
-1 MTGDTKLKRRERAFV
+1 MSGEVKMKRRDRTMFR
-16 HAAATAAFLLMMIT
+16 AAALAAFLLIMST
-30 VILLSVRSDL
+30 VILLSVRADL
-40 ASVRSRLSSAVEYAG
+40 DYGRNRLSRVVEYVAKRC
-55 SQWDTYS
+55 DTYS
-62 LTSTAAETR
+62 LSSTASETR

-87 QYLSGPADET
+87 RFLAGPVDEDLLRGLSA
-97 LLHSLLLDHYLSGIL
+97 DHYLSGIL
-112 LLDRTGNVTASCI
+112 LLDRDGHITASYMAGADVTA
-125 DGEDVL
+125 
-131 PLLTSELTKEAL
+131 LLMPELEKDAL
-143 LNTADFTRKIYCVR
+143 LSAADFPRKVYAAR
-157 IHCPDGSYID
+157 IHCPDSSYID
-167 MAAFGRMDTAGTVA
+167 MAAYGRLDTAGTVV
-181 VYYETPLSYIKSY
+181 VYYTTPTAYVKSY
-194 GLAFPDLRESYLLE
+194 GQGFPDLRESYLLE
-208 QDSTVVVTDG
+208 QDGTIVVTDG
-218 TTVVT
+218 TTVVAA
-223 SNDESLIGQR
+223 NDDSLIGR
-233 VEELSLLR
+233 RAEDIFLLR
-241 EIDARGRSGEMIAV
+241 ELGAQGRTGEMLTV
-255 RSDDGNV
+255 PGDDGIS
-262 LHRSFGMVERGRTY
+262 LHRSLGMMERGRTY
-276 HVYAFLPVRAVFTT
+276 YVYAFLPERAVFRDTA
-290 TTRNA
+290 RNA
-295 VVAMTL
+295 AVAL
-301 YAVLLLLALLLQRRT
+301 ASYVVLLLLALLLQRRT
-316 AQSYQERQ
+316 AQEYQERQ
-324 LRWEREY
+324 LHREREY

-429 DSIGGLPEQSA
+429 DSVGGLPEQSA

-455 HTALIGSPVY
+455 HTALIGSSVY
-465 LKRLLMNIYSNA
+465 LKRLLMNVYSNA
-477 VKYNKDNGSITA
+477 VKYNKDNGSITV

-574 PFRIDS
+574 PFRIDT

-590 EPEVSDVLR
+590 EPEVSDALR

-618 MLQSAGAEVTEARDG
+618 MLQSAGAEVTEAHDG

-668 IRASDCPDA
+668 IRTSDRPDA

-722 KPDTPLF
+722 RS

>member
-1 MTGDTKLKRRERAFV
+1 MSGEVKMKRRDRTMFR
-16 HAAATAAFLLMMIT
+16 AAALAAFLLIMST
-30 VILLSVRSDL
+30 VILLSVRADL
-40 ASVRSRLSSAVEYAG
+40 DYGRNRLSRVVEYVAKRC
-55 SQWDTYS
+55 DTYS
-62 LTSTAAETR
+62 LSSTASETR

-87 QYLSGPADET
+87 RFLAGPVNEDLLRGLSA
-97 LLHSLLLDHYLSGIL
+97 DHYLSGIL
-112 LLDRTGNVTASCI
+112 LLDRDGHITASYMAGADVTA
-125 DGEDVL
+125 
-131 PLLTSELTKEAL
+131 LLMPELEKDAL
-143 LNTADFTRKIYCVR
+143 LSAADFPRKVYAAR
-157 IHCPDGSYID
+157 IHCPDSSYID
-167 MAAFGRMDTAGTVA
+167 MAAYGRLDTAGTVV
-181 VYYETPLSYIKSY
+181 VYYTTPTAYVKSY
-194 GLAFPDLRESYLLE
+194 GQGFPDLRESYLLE
-208 QDSTVVVTDG
+208 QDGTIVVTDG
-218 TTVVT
+218 TTVVAA
-223 SNDESLIGQR
+223 NDDSLIGR
-233 VEELSLLR
+233 RAEDIFLLR
-241 EIDARGRSGEMIAV
+241 ELGAQGRTGEMLTV
-255 RSDDGNV
+255 PGDDGIS
-262 LHRSFGMVERGRTY
+262 LHRSLGMMERGRTY
-276 HVYAFLPVRAVFTT
+276 YVYAFLPERAVFRDTA
-290 TTRNA
+290 RNA
-295 VVAMTL
+295 VVAL
-301 YAVLLLLALLLQRRT
+301 ASYVVLLLLALLLQRRT
-316 AQSYQERQ
+316 AQEYQERQ
-324 LRWEREY
+324 LHREREY

-429 DSIGGLPEQSA
+429 DSVGGLPEQSA
-440 AARGIRVDRKPWEVQ
+440 AARGIRVDRKPREVQ

-477 VKYNKDNGSITA
+477 VKYNKDNGSITV

-574 PFRIDS
+574 PFRIDT

-590 EPEVSDVLR
+590 EPEVSDALR

-618 MLQSAGAEVTEARDG
+618 MLQSAGAEVTEAHDG

-668 IRASDCPDA
+668 IRTSDRPDA

-722 KPDTPLF
+722 RS

>member
-1 MTGDTKLKRRERAFV
+1 MNGKVKLRRRERAAF
-16 HAAATAAFLLMMIT
+16 HAAAVAAFLLMMST

-40 ASVRSRLSSAVEYAG
+40 ASARSRLSSAVEYAG

-62 LTSTAAETR
+62 LTSTASETR

-78 EAKQAARDI
+78 EAKQASRDI
-87 QYLSGPADET
+87 QYLSGPADEA

-112 LLDRTGNVTASCI
+112 LLDRTGNVTVSCI

-131 PLLTSELTKEAL
+131 PLLTPELTKEAL
-143 LNTADFTRKIYCVR
+143 LNTADFPRKIYCAR

-167 MAAFGRMDTAGTVA
+167 MAAFGRLDTAGAAV
-181 VYYETPLSYIKSY
+181 VYYRTPLAYIETY
-194 GLAFPDLRESYLLE
+194 GLDFPNLRGINQLE

-223 SNDESLIGQR
+223 SSDESLIGQR
-233 VEELSLLR
+233 VEDISILR
-241 EIDARGRSGEMIAV
+241 EIDARGRSGEMITLRSENDAV
-255 RSDDGNV
+255 
-262 LHRSFGMVERGRTY
+262 LQRSFGMVERGRTY
-276 HVYAFLPVRAVFTT
+276 HVYAFLPERTVFSDTV
-290 TTRNA
+290 RNA
-295 VVAMTL
+295 LVALTS

-316 AQSYQERQ
+316 AQSYQDRQ
-324 LRWEREY
+324 LRRERTY
-331 RAQLKEAARRA
+331 QAQLKEAARRA

-349 TQFLQRMSHDIRTP
+349 TEFLQRMSHDIRTP

-370 VEIGEYYKDDPE
+370 VEIGEYYKDDPQ
-382 KQSQCRQSIRESA
+382 KQAECRRKIRETS
-395 RLLLELVNEVLDM
+395 RLLMELVNEVLDM

-420 RPFDLIALL
+420 RPFDLNILL
-429 DSIGGLPEQSA
+429 DSVAVLLEQSA
-440 AARGIRVDRKPWEVQ
+440 AARGIRVDRKPREVQ
-455 HTALIGSPVY
+455 HTALIGSPIH
-465 LKRLLMNIYSNA
+465 LKRLLMNIYGNA
-477 VKYNKDNGSITA
+477 VKYNRDNGSITA
-489 RCRELRTEGD
+489 LCRELRTEGD
-499 TAWFEFI
+499 TAWFEI
-506 CADTGIGMSEEF
+506 VCTDTGIGMSETF
-518 QKYLFEPFAQEHST
+518 QKHLFEPFTQEHSS
-532 ARSAYDGT
+532 ARSAYGGT
-540 GLGMAIAKALTEKM
+540 GLGMSIAKALTDKM
-554 GGTIT
+554 GGTID

-580 AGRLPQQPAA
+580 TGQQPQQPETAPVA
-590 EPEVSDVLR
+590 SDALR

-605 AEDNELNMEIAEF
+605 AEDNELNMEIAAF
-618 MLQSAGAEVTEARDG
+618 MLQSAGAEVTEAHDG

-668 IRASDCPDA
+668 IRASDRPDA

-706 KPLDRAV
+706 KPLDQAV
-713 LVRTLQRWK
+713 LVRTLQSWK
-722 KPDTPLF
+722 KP

>member
-1 MTGDTKLKRRERAFV
+1 MSGEVKMKRRDRTMFR
-16 HAAATAAFLLMMIT
+16 AAALAAFLLIMST
-30 VILLSVRSDL
+30 VILLSVRADL
-40 ASVRSRLSSAVEYAG
+40 DYGRNRLSRVVEYVAKRC
-55 SQWDTYS
+55 DTYS
-62 LTSTAAETR
+62 LSSTASETR

-87 QYLSGPADET
+87 RFLAGPVDEDLLRGLSA
-97 LLHSLLLDHYLSGIL
+97 DHYLSGIL
-112 LLDRTGNVTASCI
+112 LLDRDGHITASYMAGADVTA
-125 DGEDVL
+125 
-131 PLLTSELTKEAL
+131 LLMPELEKDAL
-143 LNTADFTRKIYCVR
+143 LSAADFPQKVYAAR
-157 IHCPDGSYID
+157 IHCPDSSYID
-167 MAAFGRMDTAGTVA
+167 MAAYGRLDVAGTVV
-181 VYYETPLSYIKSY
+181 VYYTTPTAYVKSY
-194 GLAFPDLRESYLLE
+194 GQGFPDLRESYLLE
-208 QDSTVVVTDG
+208 QDGTIVVTDG
-218 TTVVT
+218 TTVVAA
-223 SNDESLIGQR
+223 NDDSLIGR
-233 VEELSLLR
+233 RAEDIFLLR
-241 EIDARGRSGEMIAV
+241 ELGAQGRTGEMLTV
-255 RSDDGNV
+255 PGDDGIS
-262 LHRSFGMVERGRTY
+262 LHRSLGMMERGRTY
-276 HVYAFLPVRAVFTT
+276 YVYAFLPERAVFRDTV
-290 TTRNA
+290 RNA
-295 VVAMTL
+295 AVAL
-301 YAVLLLLALLLQRRT
+301 ASYVVLLLLALLLQRRT
-316 AQSYQERQ
+316 AQEYQERQ
-324 LRWEREY
+324 LHREREY

-429 DSIGGLPEQSA
+429 DSVGGLPEQSA
-440 AARGIRVDRKPWEVQ
+440 AARGIRVDRKPREVQ

-477 VKYNKDNGSITA
+477 VKYNKDNGSITV

-574 PFRIDS
+574 PFRIDT

-590 EPEVSDVLR
+590 EPEVSDALR

-605 AEDNELNMEIAEF
+605 AEDNELNMGIAEF
-618 MLQSAGAEVTEARDG
+618 MLQSAGAEVTEAHDG

-668 IRASDCPDA
+668 IRTSDRPDA

-722 KPDTPLF
+722 RS

>member
-1 MTGDTKLKRRERAFV
+1 MSGEVKMKRRDRTMFR
-16 HAAATAAFLLMMIT
+16 AAALAAFLLIMST
-30 VILLSVRSDL
+30 VILLSVRADL
-40 ASVRSRLSSAVEYAG
+40 DYGRNRLSRVVEYVAKRC
-55 SQWDTYS
+55 DTYS
-62 LTSTAAETR
+62 LSSTASETR

-87 QYLSGPADET
+87 RFLAGPVGEDLLRGLSA
-97 LLHSLLLDHYLSGIL
+97 DHYLSGIL
-112 LLDRTGNVTASCI
+112 LLDRDGHITASYMAGADVTA
-125 DGEDVL
+125 
-131 PLLTSELTKEAL
+131 LLMPELEKDAL
-143 LNTADFTRKIYCVR
+143 LSAADFPRKVYAAR
-157 IHCPDGSYID
+157 IHCPDSSYID
-167 MAAFGRMDTAGTVA
+167 MAAYGRLDTAGTVV
-181 VYYETPLSYIKSY
+181 VYYTTPTAYVKSY
-194 GLAFPDLRESYLLE
+194 GQGFPDLRESYLLE
-208 QDSTVVVTDG
+208 QDGTIVVTDG
-218 TTVVT
+218 TTVVAA
-223 SNDESLIGQR
+223 NDDSLIGR
-233 VEELSLLR
+233 RAEDIFLLR
-241 EIDARGRSGEMIAV
+241 ELGAQGRTGEMLTV
-255 RSDDGNV
+255 PGDDGIS
-262 LHRSFGMVERGRTY
+262 LHRSLGMMERGRTY
-276 HVYAFLPVRAVFTT
+276 YVYAFLPERAVFRDTA
-290 TTRNA
+290 RNA
-295 VVAMTL
+295 VVAL
-301 YAVLLLLALLLQRRT
+301 ASYVVLLLLALLLQRRT
-316 AQSYQERQ
+316 AQEYQERQ
-324 LRWEREY
+324 LHREREY

-429 DSIGGLPEQSA
+429 DSVGGLPEQSA

-465 LKRLLMNIYSNA
+465 LKRLLMNVYSNA
-477 VKYNKDNGSITA
+477 VKYNKDNGSITV

-574 PFRIDS
+574 PFRIDT

-590 EPEVSDVLR
+590 EPEVSDALR

-618 MLQSAGAEVTEARDG
+618 MLQSAGAEVTEAHDG

-668 IRASDCPDA
+668 IRTSDRPDA

-722 KPDTPLF
+722 RS

>member
-1 MTGDTKLKRRERAFV
+1 MSVEAKLRWRERAV
-16 HAAATAAFLLMMIT
+16 PHAAATAAFLLLMST
-30 VILLSVRSDL
+30 VILLSVRADL
-40 ASVRSRLSSAVEYAG
+40 TTARDRLSNAVEYA
-55 SQWDTYS
+55 SDRCDTYS
-62 LTSTAAETR
+62 LSSTASETR

-87 QYLSGPADET
+87 QYLSGPADED
-97 LLHSLLLDHYLSGIL
+97 LLRGLSLDHYLTGIL
-112 LLDRTGNVTASCI
+112 LLDRDGDITGSYMN
-125 DGEDVL
+125 GEDVTA
-131 PLLTSELTKEAL
+131 LLAPELEKGAL
-143 LNTADFTRKIYCVR
+143 LNTADFPQKIYAVR
-157 IHCPDGSYID
+157 VHCPDGSYID
-167 MAAFGRMDTAGTVA
+167 MAAFGRMDTAGTVV
-181 VYYETPLSYIKSY
+181 VYYETPLPYIKSY

-208 QDSTVVVTDG
+208 QDGTIAVTDG
-218 TTVVT
+218 TTVIT
-223 SNDESLIGQR
+223 SNDDSLIGQR
-233 VEELSLLR
+233 AEDVSTLR
-241 EIDARGRSGEMIAV
+241 EIGARGRSGEMIAV
-255 RSDDGNV
+255 RSHDSVALYRG
-262 LHRSFGMVERGRTY
+262 FGVVERGRTY
-276 HVYAFLPVRAVFTT
+276 HVYAFLPERAVFTT
-290 TTRNA
+290 TARNA

-301 YAVLLLLALLLQRRT
+301 YAVLLMLALLLQRRT
-316 AQSYQERQ
+316 AQNYQERR
-324 LRWEREY
+324 LRQEREY
-331 RAQLKEAARRA
+331 QAQLKEAARRA

-349 TQFLQRMSHDIRTP
+349 TEFLQRMSHDIRTP

-382 KQSQCRQSIRESA
+382 KQSECRRKIRESS
-395 RLLLELVNEVLDM
+395 RLLMELVNEVLDM

-429 DSIGGLPEQSA
+429 DSVFVLLEQSA
-440 AARGIRVDRKPWEVQ
+440 AARGIRVDRRPRKVQ
-455 HTALIGSPVY
+455 HTALLGSPVH
-465 LKRLLMNIYSNA
+465 LKRLLMNIYGNA

-489 RCRELRTEGD
+489 LCRELRTEGD

-506 CADTGIGMSEEF
+506 CADTGIGMSEAF
-518 QKYLFEPFAQEHST
+518 QKHLFEPFTQEHST

-540 GLGMAIAKALTEKM
+540 GLGMSIAKALTDKM
-554 GGTIT
+554 GGTID

-580 AGRLPQQPAA
+580 SGQMPQQETAPA
-590 EPEVSDVLR
+590 VSDALR

-618 MLQSAGAEVTEARDG
+618 MLQSAGAEVTEAHDG
-633 REAVELFRA
+633 REAVELFRM
-642 SPPGHFDAV
+642 SPSGHFDV
-651 LMDVM
+651 ILMDVM

-668 IRASDCPDA
+668 IRASDRPDT

-706 KPLDRAV
+706 KPLDQAM

-722 KPDTPLF
+722 KA

>member
-1 MTGDTKLKRRERAFV
+1 MSGEVKMKRRDRTMFR
-16 HAAATAAFLLMMIT
+16 AAALAAFLLIMST
-30 VILLSVRSDL
+30 VILLSVRADL
-40 ASVRSRLSSAVEYAG
+40 DYGRNRLSRVVEYVAKRC
-55 SQWDTYS
+55 DTYS
-62 LTSTAAETR
+62 LSSTASETR

-87 QYLSGPADET
+87 RFLAGPVNEDLLRGLSA
-97 LLHSLLLDHYLSGIL
+97 DHYLSGIL
-112 LLDRTGNVTASCI
+112 LLDRDGHITASYMAGADVTA
-125 DGEDVL
+125 
-131 PLLTSELTKEAL
+131 LLMPELEKDAL
-143 LNTADFTRKIYCVR
+143 LSAADFPRKVYAAR
-157 IHCPDGSYID
+157 IHCPDSSYID
-167 MAAFGRMDTAGTVA
+167 MAAYGRLDTAGTVV
-181 VYYETPLSYIKSY
+181 VYYTTPTAYVKSY
-194 GLAFPDLRESYLLE
+194 GQGFPDLRESYLLE
-208 QDSTVVVTDG
+208 QDGTIVVTDG
-218 TTVVT
+218 TTVVAA
-223 SNDESLIGQR
+223 NDDSLIGR
-233 VEELSLLR
+233 RAEDIFLLR
-241 EIDARGRSGEMIAV
+241 ELGAQDRTGEMLTV
-255 RSDDGNV
+255 PGDDGIS
-262 LHRSFGMVERGRTY
+262 LHRSLGMMERGRTY
-276 HVYAFLPVRAVFTT
+276 YVYAFLPERAVFRDTV
-290 TTRNA
+290 RNA
-295 VVAMTL
+295 AVAL
-301 YAVLLLLALLLQRRT
+301 ASYVVLLLLALLLQRRT
-316 AQSYQERQ
+316 AQEYQERQ
-324 LRWEREY
+324 LHREREY

-429 DSIGGLPEQSA
+429 DSVGGLPEQSA
-440 AARGIRVDRKPWEVQ
+440 AARGIRVDRKPREVQ

-477 VKYNKDNGSITA
+477 VKYNKDNGSITV

-574 PFRIDS
+574 PFRIDT

-590 EPEVSDVLR
+590 EPEVSDALR

-618 MLQSAGAEVTEARDG
+618 MLQSAGAEVTEAHDG

-668 IRASDCPDA
+668 IRTSDRPDA

-722 KPDTPLF
+722 RS

>member
-1 MTGDTKLKRRERAFV
+1 MSGEVKMKRRDRTMFR
-16 HAAATAAFLLMMIT
+16 AAALAAFLLIMST
-30 VILLSVRSDL
+30 VILLSVRADL
-40 ASVRSRLSSAVEYAG
+40 DYGRNRLSRVVEYVAKRC
-55 SQWDTYS
+55 DTYS
-62 LTSTAAETR
+62 LSSTASETR

-87 QYLSGPADET
+87 RFLAGPVDEDLLRGLSA
-97 LLHSLLLDHYLSGIL
+97 DHYLSGIL
-112 LLDRTGNVTASCI
+112 LLDRDGHITASYMAGADVTA
-125 DGEDVL
+125 
-131 PLLTSELTKEAL
+131 LLMPELEKDAL
-143 LNTADFTRKIYCVR
+143 LSAADFPRKVYAAR
-157 IHCPDGSYID
+157 IHCPDSSYID
-167 MAAFGRMDTAGTVA
+167 MAAYGRLDTAGTVV
-181 VYYETPLSYIKSY
+181 VYYTTPTAYVKSY
-194 GLAFPDLRESYLLE
+194 GQGFPDLRESYLLE
-208 QDSTVVVTDG
+208 QDGTIVVTDG
-218 TTVVT
+218 TTVVAA
-223 SNDESLIGQR
+223 NDDSLIGR
-233 VEELSLLR
+233 RAEDIFLLR
-241 EIDARGRSGEMIAV
+241 ELGAQDRTGEMLTV
-255 RSDDGNV
+255 PGDDGIS
-262 LHRSFGMVERGRTY
+262 LHRSLGMMERGRTY
-276 HVYAFLPVRAVFTT
+276 YVYAFLPERAVFRDTV
-290 TTRNA
+290 RNA
-295 VVAMTL
+295 AVAL
-301 YAVLLLLALLLQRRT
+301 ASYVVLLLLALLLQRRT
-316 AQSYQERQ
+316 AQEYQERQ
-324 LRWEREY
+324 LHREREY

-429 DSIGGLPEQSA
+429 DSVGGLPEQSA
-440 AARGIRVDRKPWEVQ
+440 AARGIRVDRKPREVQ

-477 VKYNKDNGSITA
+477 VKYNKDNGSITV

-574 PFRIDS
+574 PFRIDT

-590 EPEVSDVLR
+590 EPEVSDALR

-618 MLQSAGAEVTEARDG
+618 MLQSAGAEVTEAHDG

-668 IRASDCPDA
+668 IRTSDRPDA

-722 KPDTPLF
+722 RS

>member
-1 MTGDTKLKRRERAFV
+1 MSGEVKMKRRDRTMFR
-16 HAAATAAFLLMMIT
+16 AAALAAFLLIMST
-30 VILLSVRSDL
+30 VILLSVRADL
-40 ASVRSRLSSAVEYAG
+40 DYGRNRLSRVVEYVAKRC
-55 SQWDTYS
+55 DTYS
-62 LTSTAAETR
+62 LSSTASETR

-87 QYLSGPADET
+87 RFLAGPADED
-97 LLHSLLLDHYLSGIL
+97 LLRGLSADHYLSGIL
-112 LLDRTGNVTASCI
+112 LLDRDGHITASYMAGADVTA
-125 DGEDVL
+125 
-131 PLLTSELTKEAL
+131 LLMPELEKDAL
-143 LNTADFTRKIYCVR
+143 LSAADFPRKVYAAR
-157 IHCPDGSYID
+157 IHCPDSSYID
-167 MAAFGRMDTAGTVA
+167 MAAYGRLDTAGTVV
-181 VYYETPLSYIKSY
+181 VYYTTPTAYVKSY
-194 GLAFPDLRESYLLE
+194 GQGFPDLRESYLLE
-208 QDSTVVVTDG
+208 QDGTIVVTDG
-218 TTVVT
+218 TTVVAA
-223 SNDESLIGQR
+223 NDDSLIGR
-233 VEELSLLR
+233 RAEDIFLLR
-241 EIDARGRSGEMIAV
+241 ELGAQGRTGEMLTV
-255 RSDDGNV
+255 PGDDGIS
-262 LHRSFGMVERGRTY
+262 LHRSLGMMERGRTY
-276 HVYAFLPVRAVFTT
+276 YVYAFLPERAVFRDTA
-290 TTRNA
+290 RNA
-295 VVAMTL
+295 AVAL
-301 YAVLLLLALLLQRRT
+301 ASYVVLLLLALLLQRRT
-316 AQSYQERQ
+316 AQEYQERQ
-324 LRWEREY
+324 LHREREY

-429 DSIGGLPEQSA
+429 DSVGGLPEQSA
-440 AARGIRVDRKPWEVQ
+440 AARGIRVDRKPREVQ

-477 VKYNKDNGSITA
+477 VKYNKDNGSITV

-574 PFRIDS
+574 PFRIDT

-590 EPEVSDVLR
+590 EPEVSDALR

-618 MLQSAGAEVTEARDG
+618 MLQSAGAEVTEAHDG

-668 IRASDCPDA
+668 IRTSDRPDA

-722 KPDTPLF
+722 RS

>member
-1 MTGDTKLKRRERAFV
+1 MSGEVKMKRRDRTMFR
-16 HAAATAAFLLMMIT
+16 AAALAAFLLIMST
-30 VILLSVRSDL
+30 VILLSVRADL
-40 ASVRSRLSSAVEYAG
+40 DYGRNRLSRVVEYVAKRC
-55 SQWDTYS
+55 DTYS
-62 LTSTAAETR
+62 LSSTASETR

-87 QYLSGPADET
+87 RFLAGPVDEDLLRSLSA
-97 LLHSLLLDHYLSGIL
+97 DHYLSGIL
-112 LLDRTGNVTASCI
+112 LLDRDGHITASYMAGADVTA
-125 DGEDVL
+125 
-131 PLLTSELTKEAL
+131 LLMPELEKDAL
-143 LNTADFTRKIYCVR
+143 LSAADFPRKVYAAR
-157 IHCPDGSYID
+157 IHCPDSSYID
-167 MAAFGRMDTAGTVA
+167 MAAYGRLDTAGTVV
-181 VYYETPLSYIKSY
+181 VYYTTPTAYVKSY
-194 GLAFPDLRESYLLE
+194 GQGFPDLRESYLLE
-208 QDSTVVVTDG
+208 QDGTIVVTDG
-218 TTVVT
+218 TTVVAA
-223 SNDESLIGQR
+223 NDDSLIDR
-233 VEELSLLR
+233 RAEDIFLLR
-241 EIDARGRSGEMIAV
+241 ELGAQGRTGEMLTV
-255 RSDDGNV
+255 PGDDGIS
-262 LHRSFGMVERGRTY
+262 LHRSLGMMERGRTY
-276 HVYAFLPVRAVFTT
+276 YVYAFLPERAVFSDTV
-290 TTRNA
+290 RNA
-295 VVAMTL
+295 AVAL
-301 YAVLLLLALLLQRRT
+301 ASYVVLLLLALLLQRRT
-316 AQSYQERQ
+316 AQEYQERQ
-324 LRWEREY
+324 LHREREY

-429 DSIGGLPEQSA
+429 DSVGGLPEQSA
-440 AARGIRVDRKPWEVQ
+440 AARGIRVDRKPREVQ
-455 HTALIGSPVY
+455 HTALIGSPIY

-477 VKYNKDNGSITA
+477 VKYNKDNGSITV

-574 PFRIDS
+574 PFRIDT

-590 EPEVSDVLR
+590 EPEVSDALR

-618 MLQSAGAEVTEARDG
+618 ILQSAGAEVTEAHDG

-668 IRASDCPDA
+668 IRTSDRPDA

-722 KPDTPLF
+722 RS